1 MKIVSLSFTIAL
13 NSLSVVAPRL
23 RRLILMSITSLLI
36 AAPGAYA
43 GKPDP
48 DAGIPV
54 LGTVIESPDHI
65 YPWEMQR
72 VNATEWTEDGSATQ
86 AFNHLQDDLGR
97 PHIDEVWYDF
107 DSDYFH
113 WRGPTTGNRMAMTR
127 VKFERDILFPYF
139 EMVRKQIEDGKP
151 KLTDGN

>member
-1 MKIVSLSFTIAL
+1 
-13 NSLSVVAPRL
+13 
-23 RRLILMSITSLLI
+23 MSMTSLLI
-36 AAPGAYA
+36 AAPCAYA

-72 VNATEWTEDGSATQ
+72 VNATEWAEDGAATR

-97 PHIDEVWYDF
+97 PHIDDVWYDF

-113 WRGPTTGNRMAMTR
+113 LARSRDREPDGDGPG
-127 VKFERDILFPYF
+127 KI
-139 EMVRKQIEDGKP
+139 RKGDFVP
-151 KLTDGN
+151 LL

>member
-1 MKIVSLSFTIAL
+1 
-13 NSLSVVAPRL
+13 
-23 RRLILMSITSLLI
+23 MSITSLLI

-72 VNATEWTEDGSATQ
+72 VNATERAEDGSATR
-86 AFNHLQDDLGR
+86 AFNSYKMTSVVPISMRFGTIST
-97 PHIDEVWYDF
+97 PIISIGAVPGPGTG
-107 DSDYFH
+107 
-113 WRGPTTGNRMAMTR
+113 WR
-127 VKFERDILFPYF
+127 
-139 EMVRKQIEDGKP
+139 
-151 KLTDGN
+151 